1 MATQQVNVFDDLAK
15 PLREAIAERGFLS
28 PTDPQLRAIPEIL
41 AGRNVLLISPTA
53 SGKTEA
59 AVLPVLSRYMV
70 DRGEDRGIKILYIT
84 PLRALNRDMLDR
96 FEWWGKRLDIR
107 IAVRHGDTDVRE
119 RSLQAKNPPELLII
133 TPETLQAIL
142 TGRIM
147 KRHLQA
153 LRYLIIDE
161 VHELAEDKRGS
172 QLAIAIE
179 RLRATGSH
187 EIQVIGLSATIG
199 TPEKVAKFLVGNG
212 RDATII
218 QVPVGREIRLN
229 VTCPKPS
236 AKDSTLASKLYTHPE
251 VAARLGLMRRM
262 IEDHKSVILFTNTRA
277 VAEILASRM
286 KVWDVDFPISIH
298 HGSLAKPSRISAER
312 GLKDG
317 HLRGLVATSSL
328 ELGID
333 VGSVDFVIQYM
344 SPRQVTRLIQR
355 VGRSGHRVGRTA
367 DGVIVALDSDD
378 TLEAMVIARRAL
390 EEKLEPVS
398 IPEKPLDV
406 LAHQLVGL
414 LIQKGRWYVNEIME
428 LVSKAYPYRDLTEQ
442 ELLAV
447 INYMH
452 TRFPRLAWYSD
463 LDKVILRPRRIKSL
477 YTYYFGKL
485 SMIPDEKQYLII
497 DESDDQAVGVLDEAF
512 VAEYGEPGRKFI
524 VRGSPWKM
532 TSIRGDKIYVR
543 PIRDPTGSIPSWVG
557 EEIPV
562 PFEIGQEVGAIRRRA
577 EESILA
583 GTGEQP
589 LIEELCKDYPADA
602 ETMRRSLSET
612 MEQISLG
619 IRVPTDRR
627 IVIEDWEDFAIINAH
642 LGLLVNRTLA
652 RLVGHVLSE
661 EIGVTIGVQ
670 QDAYRILVQ
679 TSGTAGAA
687 KVADVLRRLGKMDV
701 QSLVIE
707 ATKKTGLFKR
717 RLVHVAKRFGAITR
731 WVEFGTVNLRQL
743 MKSFEGT
750 VIMEEALKETLEK
763 DLDITNTIRVLQ
775 QIDGNLEVI
784 VAPQTSEPSPIAR
797 IGIERISRKTDL
809 IPPEKMKRILIES
822 TKARI
827 LNESRTLACPKC
839 LAYARIIRVKDMPND
854 FLCPRCKKGYLG
866 ITAELPERIEKI
878 AAKKKHILSQE
889 DERIITD
896 LKANSALLR
905 TYGQAAACVLAGRR
919 VRAADARAV
928 LKQTRRISDRLFEG
942 VMQAER
948 KVLRRRFL

>member
-1 MATQQVNVFDDLAK
+1 LATEQANVFDELAK
-15 PLREAIAERGFLS
+15 PIREAIVERGFVS
-28 PTDPQLRAIPEIL
+28 PTDPQLRAMPEIL
-41 AGRNVLLISPTA
+41 AGKNVLLISPTA

-59 AVLPVLSRYMV
+59 AVLPVLSRYVV

-96 FEWWGKRLDIR
+96 LEWWGKRLDIR
-107 IAVRHGDTDVRE
+107 VAVRHGDTDVRE
-119 RSLQAKNPPELLII
+119 RSFQAKSPPEMLII

-142 TGRIM
+142 TGKVM

-172 QLAIAIE
+172 QLAIGIE
-179 RLRATGSH
+179 RLRATGAH

-212 RDATII
+212 REATII

-229 VTCPKPS
+229 VICPKPS
-236 AKDSTLASKLYTHPE
+236 GEDSALAARLYTHPE

-262 IEDHKSVILFTNTRA
+262 IEDHKSVLLFTNTRA
-277 VAEILASRM
+277 IAEILASRM

-317 HLRGLVATSSL
+317 QLRGLVATSSL

-355 VGRSGHRVGRTA
+355 VGRSGHRIGRTA

-390 EEKLEPVS
+390 EENLEPVS
-398 IPEKPLDV
+398 VPEKPLDV

-428 LVSKAYPYRDLTEQ
+428 LISKAYPYKDLTEQ

-463 LDKVILRPRRIKSL
+463 LDKVMLRPRRIKSL

-524 VRGSPWKM
+524 VRGSAWKM
-532 TSIRGDKIYVR
+532 TSIRGDKIYAKS
-543 PIRDPTGSIPSWVG
+543 IRDPTGSIPSWVG

-562 PFEIGQEVGAIRRRA
+562 PFEIGQEVGSIRRKA

-583 GTGEQP
+583 NGDDTS
-589 LIEELCKDYPADA
+589 LIEELCRNYPAEA
-602 ETMRRSLSET
+602 ETVRRSLTET
-612 MEQISLG
+612 LEQISLG
-619 IRVPTDRR
+619 MKVPTDRR

-642 LGLLVNRTLA
+642 FGLLVNRTLA

-670 QDAYRILVQ
+670 QDPYRILVQ

-687 KVADVLRRLGKMDV
+687 KVADVLRKLGKMDI
-701 QSLVIE
+701 QNMVIE
-707 ATKKTGLFKR
+707 STKKTGLFKR

-731 WVEFGTVNLRQL
+731 WVEFGSVNLRQL

-763 DLDITNTIRVLQ
+763 DLDIPNTMRILQ
-775 QIDGNLEVI
+775 QIDSNFEVI
-784 VAPQTSEPSPIAR
+784 VAPQTPEPSPIAR

-822 TKARI
+822 AKARI
-827 LNESRTLACPKC
+827 FNESRTLACPKC
-839 LAYARIIRVKDMPND
+839 LAYARIVRVKDMPDD
-854 FLCPRCKKGYLG
+854 FTCPKCKRAYLG
-866 ITAELPERIEKI
+866 ITAELPERIEKL
-878 AAKKKHILSQE
+878 AMKKKHILAQQ
-889 DERIITD
+889 DERVITE
-896 LKANSALLR
+896 LRASSTLLR
-905 TYGQAAACVLAGRR
+905 TYGKVAACALAGRR
-919 VRAADARAV
+919 IRAAEARP
-928 LKQTRRISDRLFEG
+928 LLRRNHTMSDRLFEG
-942 VMQAER
+942 IMQAER
-948 KVLRRRFL
+948 RVLRRRFL